1 MIIYSTYYLVNFHL
15 HTQCIFMSYFLT
27 CTRLCVYVYM
37 NLHSWVSTYV
47 NLLINIANRK
57 KYIVKFWPDGTHV
70 VINKVKSIK

>member
-1 MIIYSTYYLVNFHL
+1 MIIYSTSYLVNFHL

-27 CTRLCVYVYM
+27 CTRLSVYVYM

-57 KYIVKFWPDGTHV
+57 KYIVKFCPDGTHV
-70 VINKVKSIK
+70 VINKVKNIK